1 MWSKA
6 AVRASSYGPPL
17 FTCLSLVLLWGGGR
31 TVRDEA
37 SELQA
42 VGVPENDP
50 NPAKHFTPLPED
62 VYKSHR
68 QLEEIARVYT
78 LPLPSQAWL
87 RKLHQTC
94 VNLTHAFSLLCPVS
108 TPRLVRWSLS
118 SSDSEATA
126 RVHLSKPS
134 PVTSSH
140 TCNWLW
146 YRLLF
151 HPVRVFYP
159 WSVRRLMVVL

>member
-1 MWSKA
+1 M
-6 AVRASSYGPPL
+6 RAKDRALDAGTSCGAKLRLLVGLTRMPL

-94 VNLTHAFSLLCPVS
+94 VIT
-108 TPRLVRWSLS
+108 
-118 SSDSEATA
+118 
-126 RVHLSKPS
+126 
-134 PVTSSH
+134 
-140 TCNWLW
+140 
-146 YRLLF
+146 
-151 HPVRVFYP
+151 
-159 WSVRRLMVVL
+159 